1 MIINI
6 FKHFSLLI
14 LLSLV
19 GCNLLTSDPV
29 DQASEIIKTQ
39 LKSPSSFKKINGEI
53 IWKGKNAED
62 MPSYVVSISFE
73 SANSFGA
80 SLRGCMYVTY
90 SETKDKKVTWNKDYG
105 VRDFSSMLP
114 LCEESTPKKIKQE
127 MAEGLAKIN
136 FKILKE
142 ETSSSSKSATSAKTL
157 ESLEL
162 KTEVNDFNGEWKV
175 LWRLSEQTGDV
186 SGYFFKSNSE
196 IDKRIQES
204 CQVKSICIFKFQYDN
219 LDYDQ
224 IKDKLPK
231 DFPGASF
238 YGEIKKIID
247 IKN

>member
-1 MIINI
+1 
-6 FKHFSLLI
+6 
-14 LLSLV
+14 
-19 GCNLLTSDPV
+19 
-29 DQASEIIKTQ
+29 
-39 LKSPSSFKKINGEI
+39 
-53 IWKGKNAED
+53 
-62 MPSYVVSISFE
+62 
-73 SANSFGA
+73 
-80 SLRGCMYVTY
+80 
-90 SETKDKKVTWNKDYG
+90 
-105 VRDFSSMLP
+105 MLP